1 MSSLDNNKNLSRR
14 KFLGL
19 VGGTALG
26 AFIFEACGVPEQ
38 EFIIQ
43 APVDMPEDYVKGEDD
58 WYATLSDTSS
68 HGESLIVR
76 IMQGRAKKIEGNPD
90 FPNTLGKHKTVSE
103 TELQS
108 LYHPDRI
115 SGPLYRK
122 TSSGNHRPISWNEAK
137 SIINNSTTSQS
148 TKSIITKPLRGL
160 NRGLVEKYALE
171 KNMKHLT
178 LASLRDNS
186 MYESAKDV
194 FGTND
199 LPYFDIKNSDLIIS
213 FGLDFLGSWGPVEYE
228 YQFGKFRSKDERG
241 YLYQIEPR
249 MSLTAASADKWLC
262 SEPGKEGLIALL
274 IADSLSKNEKIKDD
288 DVEHFKKIAG
298 IQKIDEINNTNVSL
312 DAKSVGKATGIDYHV
327 LEKLIEKINYSVDK
341 NKKIMFLSGGCMSG
355 YSNSRSLNSLVYGL
369 NYLTD
374 SINNEGGII
383 INPENELGYVLVN
396 GEAINMPSS
405 SSWNSHEDWS
415 KEIETW
421 ESGSQ
426 DLVIINN
433 VDLVNEIPGK
443 KRLINAINK
452 VKLSIGFGIV
462 VNDTLERC
470 DLILPSNTA
479 LQSWSSDIP
488 EPKTGYQSYGF
499 GQPVA
504 TKPLLR
510 DGSQV
515 LYDSKSFNNV
525 LLDDLDG
532 NLSGV
537 SFMDICKQLS
547 DTIYD
552 SDSYKNSSI
561 VASNKDDFFRGI
573 MARGGWWNTNQK
585 PVDPKNPKINVVNS
599 VSNVK
604 KNKDEF
610 YLIPFKSHVFGDGN
624 SLSNPW
630 ALGSPDPLTS
640 ITWDTW
646 VEMNSKTAENLNIK
660 AGDIVEVKS
669 KMSSIELPVYVHPA
683 VPTNSVAVPIGLGK
697 ENFTRYASGRGAN
710 VVDLIDSSKLNE
722 NGDIMWNSTTV
733 VISKTEDSKKI
744 SKFEGNVPAVQI
756 EPGVPILTLAPGE
769 TAEEG
774 FHRAHEEHLEHTFGD
789 HFGDEHNS
797 EKGDH

>member
-186 MYESAKDV
+186 MYESTKDV
-194 FGTND
+194 FGTKD

-585 PVDPKNPKINVVNS
+585 PVDPKKPKINVVNS

>member
-1 MSSLDNNKNLSRR
+1 MSPLENKNNLSRR

-58 WYATLSDTSS
+58 WYATLSETSS

-90 FPNTLGKHKTVSE
+90 FPNTLGKHKTVTE

-108 LYHPDRI
+108 MYHPDRI

-122 TSSGNHRPISWNEAK
+122 TSSGNHRPITWKEAK
-137 SIINNSTTSQS
+137 LIINNATSSQG
-148 TKSIITKPLRGL
+148 TKTIVTKPIRGL
-160 NRGLVEKYALE
+160 NRGLVEKYASI
-171 KNMKHLT
+171 KNMKHLS
-178 LASLRDNS
+178 LSSLRDNS
-186 MYESAKDV
+186 MYETTKDV

-213 FGLDFLGSWGPVEYE
+213 FGLDFLGTWGPVEYE
-228 YQFGKFRSKDERG
+228 YQFGKFRGKENRG

-249 MSLTAASADKWLC
+249 MSMTAAAADKWLC
-262 SEPGKEGLIALL
+262 SDPGKEGLIALL
-274 IADSLSKNEKIKDD
+274 IADSLLKNEKIKNK
-288 DVEHFKKIAG
+288 DVEYFKNISG
-298 IQKIDEINNTNVSL
+298 IKEINELNNTNVNL
-312 DAKSVGKATGIDYHV
+312 DAKSVGKATGIDYHTI
-327 LEKLIEKINYSVDK
+327 EKLIEKINYSIDK
-341 NKKIMFLSGGCMSG
+341 NKKIMFLSGGCISG
-355 YSNSRSLNSLVYGL
+355 YSNSRSINALVYGL
-369 NYLTD
+369 NYITN
-374 SINNEGGII
+374 SINKEGGII
-383 INPENELGYVLVN
+383 INPENELKHLIVN
-396 GEAINMPSS
+396 GEVIKMPSD
-405 SSWNSHEDWS
+405 SSWNSYDDWS

-421 ESGSQ
+421 ESGGQ
-426 DLVIINN
+426 DLIMINN

-443 KRLINAINK
+443 KRLVDAMAK
-452 VKLSIGFGIV
+452 SKLSIGFGIV

-470 DLILPSNTA
+470 DLILPSNTS

-510 DGSQV
+510 DGSKV

-525 LLDDLDG
+525 LLDDLEG
-532 NLSGV
+532 NLSGL
-537 SFMDICKQLS
+537 SFMDICMELS
-547 DTIYD
+547 DKIYE
-552 SDSYKNSSI
+552 SDSYKDSSI
-561 VASNKDDFFRGI
+561 VASNKDDFFRGV
-573 MARGGWWNTNQK
+573 MARGGWWNTNQSK
-585 PVDPKNPKINVVNS
+585 VEPKKPKINVINS
-599 VSNVK
+599 VSSIK
-604 KNKDEF
+604 KSKNEF

-646 VEMNSKTAENLNIK
+646 VEMNNKTAEKFDIK
-660 AGDIVEVKS
+660 PGDIVEVKS
-669 KMSSIELPVYVHPA
+669 KISSIELPVYVHPA
-683 VPTNSVAVPIGLGK
+683 VPTNTVAVPIGLGK
-697 ENFTRYASGRGAN
+697 DNFTRYASGRGAN

-733 VISKTEDSKKI
+733 QIIKTKENKKI
-744 SKFEGNVPAVQI
+744 SKFEGNVPAVQV

-789 HFGDEHNS
+789 HFGDEHS
-797 EKGDH
+797 KEKGDH

>member
-1 MSSLDNNKNLSRR
+1 MSSLDKGKNLSRR

-58 WYATLSDTSS
+58 WYSTLSDTSS

-186 MYESAKDV
+186 MYESTKDV
-194 FGTND
+194 FGTKD

-274 IADSLSKNEKIKDD
+274 IAESLAKNEKINND
-288 DVEHFKKIAG
+288 DVEYFKKIAG
-298 IQKIDEINNTNVSL
+298 IQKINEINNTNVSL
-312 DAKSVGKATGIDYHV
+312 DAKSVGKATGIDYHI

-355 YSNSRSLNSLVYGL
+355 YYNSRSLNSLVYGL

>member
-249 MSLTAASADKWLC
+249 MSLTAAAADKWLC

-585 PVDPKNPKINVVNS
+585 PVDPKKPKINVVNS

-733 VISKTEDSKKI
+733 TINKTEDSKKI

-774 FHRAHEEHLEHTFGD
+774 FHRAHEEHLDHTFGD
-789 HFGDEHNS
+789 HFGDEHSS

>member
-249 MSLTAASADKWLC
+249 MSLTAAAADKWLC

-585 PVDPKNPKINVVNS
+585 PVDPKKPKINVVNS

>member
-1 MSSLDNNKNLSRR
+1 MSSLNKGNNLSRR

-171 KNMKHLT
+171 KNMKHLS

-194 FGTND
+194 FGTKD

-249 MSLTAASADKWLC
+249 MSLTAAAADKWLC

-585 PVDPKNPKINVVNS
+585 PVDPKKPKINVVNS

>member
-1 MSSLDNNKNLSRR
+1 MSSLDKGKNLSRR

-178 LASLRDNS
+178 LSSLRDNS
-186 MYESAKDV
+186 MHESAKDV
-194 FGTND
+194 FGTKD

-228 YQFGKFRSKDERG
+228 YQFGKFRSKNERG
-241 YLYQIEPR
+241 YLYQVEPR
-249 MSLTAASADKWLC
+249 MSLTAAAADKWLC

-274 IADSLSKNEKIKDD
+274 IADSLSKNEKIKND
-288 DVEHFKKIAG
+288 DVEYFKKITG
-298 IQKIDEINNTNVSL
+298 IKEINELNNSNVSL
-312 DAKSVGKATGIDYHV
+312 DAKSVGIATGIDYHAI
-327 LEKLIEKINYSVDK
+327 EKLIEKINYSIDK
-341 NKKIMFLSGGCMSG
+341 NKKIMFLSGGCVSG
-355 YSNSRSLNSLVYGL
+355 YPNSRSLNSLVYGL

-383 INPENELGYVLVN
+383 INPENELSYVLVN

-415 KEIETW
+415 KEVEIW

-443 KRLINAINK
+443 KRLIDAINK
-452 VKLSIGFGIV
+452 VKLSIGFGVV

-470 DLILPSNTA
+470 DLILPSNTG
-479 LQSWSSDIP
+479 LQSWGSDIP

-515 LYDSKSFNNV
+515 LYDSRSFNNV

-532 NLSGV
+532 NLSGI

-547 DTIYD
+547 DAIYD
-552 SDSYKNSSI
+552 SNSYNNSSI

-585 PVDPKNPKINVVNS
+585 PVNPKKPKINVINS

-604 KNKDEF
+604 RNKEEF

-646 VEMNSKTAENLNIK
+646 IEMNNKTAEKLNIK

-669 KMSSIELPVYVHPA
+669 NISSIELPVYVHPA
-683 VPTNSVAVPIGLGK
+683 VPTHTVAVPIGLGK

-733 VISKTEDSKKI
+733 TINKTEDSKKI

-789 HFGDEHNS
+789 HFGDKHSS

>member
-186 MYESAKDV
+186 MYESTKDV
-194 FGTND
+194 FGTKD

-249 MSLTAASADKWLC
+249 MSLTAAAADKWLC

-585 PVDPKNPKINVVNS
+585 PVDPKKPKINVVNS

>member
-1 MSSLDNNKNLSRR
+1 
-14 KFLGL
+14 
-19 VGGTALG
+19 
-26 AFIFEACGVPEQ
+26 
-38 EFIIQ
+38 
-43 APVDMPEDYVKGEDD
+43 
-58 WYATLSDTSS
+58 
-68 HGESLIVR
+68 
-76 IMQGRAKKIEGNPD
+76 
-90 FPNTLGKHKTVSE
+90 
-103 TELQS
+103 
-108 LYHPDRI
+108 
-115 SGPLYRK
+115 
-122 TSSGNHRPISWNEAK
+122 
-137 SIINNSTTSQS
+137 
-148 TKSIITKPLRGL
+148 
-160 NRGLVEKYALE
+160 
-171 KNMKHLT
+171 
-178 LASLRDNS
+178 
-186 MYESAKDV
+186 
-194 FGTND
+194 
-199 LPYFDIKNSDLIIS
+199 
-213 FGLDFLGSWGPVEYE
+213 
-228 YQFGKFRSKDERG
+228 
-241 YLYQIEPR
+241 
-249 MSLTAASADKWLC
+249 
-262 SEPGKEGLIALL
+262 
-274 IADSLSKNEKIKDD
+274 
-288 DVEHFKKIAG
+288 
-298 IQKIDEINNTNVSL
+298 
-312 DAKSVGKATGIDYHV
+312 
-327 LEKLIEKINYSVDK
+327 
-341 NKKIMFLSGGCMSG
+341 
-355 YSNSRSLNSLVYGL
+355 
-369 NYLTD
+369 
-374 SINNEGGII
+374 
-383 INPENELGYVLVN
+383 
-396 GEAINMPSS
+396 MPSS

-415 KEIETW
+415 EEIATW
-421 ESGSQ
+421 ESGGQ

-443 KRLINAINK
+443 KRLIDAINN
-452 VKLSIGFGIV
+452 VKLSIGFGII

-470 DLILPSNTA
+470 DLILPSNTS

-552 SDSYKNSSI
+552 SNSYNNSSI

-585 PVDPKNPKINVVNS
+585 SVAPKKPKINVINS

-604 KNKDEF
+604 KNKNEF

-646 VEMNSKTAENLNIK
+646 VEMNNKTAEELNIK

-669 KMSSIELPVYVHPA
+669 KISSVELPVYVHPA
-683 VPTNSVAVPIGLGK
+683 VPTNTVAVPIGLGK

-733 VISKTEDSKKI
+733 IINKTEDSKKI

-774 FHRAHEEHLEHTFGD
+774 FHRAHEEHLDHTFGD
-789 HFGDEHNS
+789 HFGDEHSN

>member
-1 MSSLDNNKNLSRR
+1 MSSLNKGNNLSRR

-58 WYATLSDTSS
+58 WYATLSDTSN

-171 KNMKHLT
+171 KNMKHLS

-194 FGTND
+194 FGTKD

-213 FGLDFLGSWGPVEYE
+213 FGLDFLGTWGPVEYE
-228 YQFGKFRSKDERG
+228 YQFGNFRSKDERG

-249 MSLTAASADKWLC
+249 MSLTAAAADKWLC

-274 IADSLSKNEKIKDD
+274 IADSLSKNEKLNTE
-288 DVEHFKKIAG
+288 DVEYFKKISG
-298 IQKIDEINNTNVSL
+298 IQEVKELNNTNVSL
-312 DAKSVGKATGIDYHV
+312 DAKSVGKATGIDYHAI
-327 LEKLIEKINYSVDK
+327 EKLIEKINYSIDK
-341 NKKIMFLSGGCMSG
+341 NKKIMFLSGGCVSG

-369 NYLTD
+369 NYLTN

-383 INPENELGYVLVN
+383 INPENELGYILVN

-415 KEIETW
+415 EEIATW
-421 ESGSQ
+421 ESGGQ
-426 DLVIINN
+426 DLIIINN

-443 KRLINAINK
+443 KRLIDAINN
-452 VKLSIGFGIV
+452 VKLSIGFGVI

-470 DLILPSNTA
+470 DLILPSNTS

-552 SDSYKNSSI
+552 SNSYNNSSI

-585 PVDPKNPKINVVNS
+585 SVAPKKPKINVINS

-604 KNKDEF
+604 KNKNEF

-646 VEMNSKTAENLNIK
+646 VEMNNKTAEELNIK

-669 KMSSIELPVYVHPA
+669 KVSSIELPVYVHPA
-683 VPTNSVAVPIGLGK
+683 VPTNTVAVPIGLGK

-733 VISKTEDSKKI
+733 IINKTEDSKKI

-774 FHRAHEEHLEHTFGD
+774 FHRAHEEHLDHTFGD
-789 HFGDEHNS
+789 HFGDEHSN

>member
-249 MSLTAASADKWLC
+249 MSLTAAAADKWLC

>member
-274 IADSLSKNEKIKDD
+274 IAESLAKNEKINND
-288 DVEHFKKIAG
+288 DVEYFKKIAG
-298 IQKIDEINNTNVSL
+298 IQKINEINNTNVSL